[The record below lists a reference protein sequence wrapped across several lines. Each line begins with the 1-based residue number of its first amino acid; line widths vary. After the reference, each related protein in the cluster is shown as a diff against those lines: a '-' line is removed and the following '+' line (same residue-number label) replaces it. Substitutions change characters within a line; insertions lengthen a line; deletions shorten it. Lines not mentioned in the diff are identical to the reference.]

1 MSESKTESIKN
12 TKNTKTKVNETK
24 IKVKCLVKGL
34 VKGLSPEY
42 EFEKYICSTETVFE
56 TVAQYGVAII
66 PALLN
71 EDECAKMA
79 VGMWNTL
86 EDITQTW
93 DEPINRDNP
102 DSWKHI
108 RKLFPLHS
116 MLIQHWTVGHA
127 QFIWNLREN
136 PKCAAV
142 FAQIWG
148 CNVEDLLVSFD
159 AVSFHM
165 PPETTNIGW
174 HKNTWYHSDQSFTNT
189 GFKCIQSWVTAFDV
203 NEGDGTLA
211 FYESSNQFHSE
222 FGATF
227 GITDKSN
234 WYKIN
239 EEAQIQFYA
248 DRGCVEKRIKC
259 PAGSMVLWDS
269 RTIHCGVE
277 PEKGR
282 SSPNFRCVAYLCYM
296 PRSLATA
303 TELKKKIKAFE
314 EMRMTSHWPCKVKLF
329 GKTPMTYG
337 QPVAEILALERPEI
351 YALGR
356 RLVGYDI

>member
-1 MSESKTESIKN
+1 MTKDN
-12 TKNTKTKVNETK
+12 TKNSGSN
-24 IKVKCLVKGL
+24 
-34 VKGLSPEY
+34 Y
-42 EFEKYICSTETVFE
+42 EFEKYICTNATVFD
-56 TVAQYGVAII
+56 TVARYGVAII

-71 EDECAKMA
+71 EEECVRMA
-79 VGMWNTL
+79 TGMWNTF

-93 DEPINRDNP
+93 DEPIHRDNP
-102 DSWKHI
+102 ESWKNI

-142 FAQIWG
+142 FAEIWG
-148 CNVEDLLVSFD
+148 CPIEDLLVSFD

-165 PPETTNIGW
+165 PPETTKIGW
-174 HKNTWYHSDQSFTNT
+174 HRNTWYHTDQSFVNN

-211 FYESSNQFHSE
+211 FYESSNQFHSA
-222 FGATF
+222 FGEAF

-234 WYKIN
+234 WYKIDT
-239 EEAQIQFYA
+239 EQMQFYI
-248 DRGCVEKRIKC
+248 DRGCIERRIKC

-277 PEKGR
+277 PEKSR
-282 SSPNFRCVAYLCYM
+282 SRPNFRCVAYLCYM
-296 PRSLATA
+296 PRSMA
-303 TELKKKIKAFE
+303 TETEIKKKIKAFE

-329 GKTPMTYG
+329 AKTPRTYG
-337 QPVAEILALERPEI
+337 QPVAEILTLEKPEI
-351 YALGR
+351 YTLGR
-356 RLVGYDI
+356 RLVGYL